1 MLILIG
7 FIIGIVSGWLL
18 KFAFDFY
25 HQFKDIEE
33 KRASALEDIL
43 VKFKMLE
50 EMKKFGQNLIK
61 KENKPM

>member
-25 HQFKDIEE
+25 YQFKFIEN
-33 KRASALEDIL
+33 KRASDMEDIL

-50 EMKKFGQNLIK
+50 EMKKFGKNLIEK
-61 KENKPM
+61 QRPM